1 MEKDVKLTTVEKN
14 KSMEI
19 RIQSGLLKGTTYP
32 VVDIRYFK
40 KTDAYTGYTK
50 DGVRMDIKVAK
61 EVYKA
66 FGEAIEHVE
75 KWLEEHR

>member
-1 MEKDVKLTTVEKN
+1 MEKDTKLTIVEKN
-14 KSMEI
+14 KSTEI
-19 RIQSGLLKGTTYP
+19 RIQSGFLKGTTYP
-32 VVDIRYFK
+32 VIDIRYFK

-66 FGEAIEHVE
+66 FGEAIGHMER
-75 KWLEEHR
+75 WIEEHR